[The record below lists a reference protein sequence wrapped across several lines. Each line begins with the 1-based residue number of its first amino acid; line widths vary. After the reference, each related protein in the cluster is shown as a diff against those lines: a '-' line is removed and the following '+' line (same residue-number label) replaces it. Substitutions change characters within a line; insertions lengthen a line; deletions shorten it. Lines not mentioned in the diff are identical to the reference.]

1 MRRFLA
7 GMLGRRVSERRPST
21 RLSEGEA
28 VAIAATV
35 IERPDL
41 RVQAIEREGDR
52 VVWTVGTRRRGVNEW
67 VRIADDTGEMLEHR
81 RAGLR

>member
-7 GMLGRRVSERRPST
+7 GLLGWRGSPRLPSM

-28 VAIAATV
+28 VAIAAAV
-35 IERPDL
+35 IERPGFGVQ
-41 RVQAIEREGDR
+41 RVAQAGDR
-52 VVWTVGTRRRGVNEW
+52 VVWTVATRNRGVNEW
-67 VRIADDTGEMLEHR
+67 VRIADDTGEMHEHR